1 MDKYLARDM
10 SNRDF
15 IIEIVLNVIIA
26 LAILIGT
33 ENWFYLFCF
42 YAYSRIHYRFNVNKS
57 RQLEIL
63 SEIQKI
69 KDRLEIDD

>member
-15 IIEIVLNVIIA
+15 IIEMVMDVVIA
-26 LAILIGT
+26 LVVLIGT
-33 ENWFYLFCF
+33 ENWFYFFCF
-42 YAYSRIHYRFNVNKS
+42 CAYSRIHYRFNVAKS

-69 KDRLEIDD
+69 KDRLEIED

>member
-15 IIEIVLNVIIA
+15 IIELVLDVILA
-26 LAILIGT
+26 LAIILCT
-33 ENWFYLFCF
+33 ENWFYFFCF
-42 YAYSRIHYRFNVNKS
+42 CAYSRIHYRFNVAKS

-69 KDRLEIDD
+69 KDKLDIED

>member
-15 IIEIVLNVIIA
+15 IIEIVLDVIIG

-33 ENWFYLFCF
+33 ENWFYFICF
-42 YAYSRIHYRFNVNKS
+42 IAYCRIQFRFHLTKS

-69 KDRLEIDD
+69 KDHLEISD